1 MTKFTCQIPTNL
13 FEIFLVELNGY
24 GVEIIKKDENETWF
38 AVYAQKEN
46 YKEMKNI
53 LNTIFEDI
61 GNGKIIL
68 EEEIDEENWEEKW
81 KENFKPIEI
90 PPFIIIPEWE
100 VYNENKYIPI
110 KLKIAMAFG
119 TGLHPSTQIML
130 TLIPKYINK
139 DDTVLDIGCGTGIL
153 SIAAAKLGAKVDA
166 FDIEKEAVEE
176 CKINSW
182 ENQVSI
188 NCWQG
193 DIESIENQYDIVLSN
208 LQMDIFDKYFNQI
221 KEKFKKYWL
230 ISGIF
235 KDEKEQIKKFCQ
247 ENNLEIIEMLSKP
260 EEGKPNEL
268 WHGFVIKHR

>member
-1 MTKFTCQIPTNL
+1 MIKFTCQIPTNI
-13 FEIFLVELNGY
+13 FEIFVVELNGY
-24 GVEIIKKDENETWF
+24 GVEIIKRDQNETWF
-38 AVYAQKEN
+38 AVYSQKEN
-46 YKEMKNI
+46 SEEIKNT

-68 EEEIDEENWEEKW
+68 EEEIEEENWEKKW

-90 PPFIIIPEWE
+90 PPFIVIPEWE
-100 VYNENKYIPI
+100 IYNKDKYIPI

-119 TGLHPSTQIML
+119 TGLHPSTQIIL
-130 TLIPKYINK
+130 TLIPKYITIDN
-139 DDTVLDIGCGTGIL
+139 TVLDIGCGTGIL

-182 ENQVSI
+182 QNQVHI

-193 DIESIENQYDIVLSN
+193 SIESIEKNYEIVLSN
-208 LQMDIFDKYFNQI
+208 LQMEIFDRYFNQI
-221 KEKFKKYWL
+221 KDKFKKYWL

-235 KDEKEQIKKFCQ
+235 KDEKDKIEKLCQ
-247 ENNLEIIEMLSKP
+247 ENNLEIVEVLSKP
-260 EEGKPNEL
+260 EEGKPNDL
-268 WHGFVIKHR
+268 WYGFVIKHR